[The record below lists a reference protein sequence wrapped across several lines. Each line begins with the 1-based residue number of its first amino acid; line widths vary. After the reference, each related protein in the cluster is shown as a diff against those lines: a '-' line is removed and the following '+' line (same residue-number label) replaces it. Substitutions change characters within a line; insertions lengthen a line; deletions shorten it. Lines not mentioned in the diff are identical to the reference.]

1 MVHTNATLMLL
12 VVVLAIVA
20 IGVERCTLVRQC
32 ISNYWTPSIKC
43 VPILST
49 PMQYTTILP
58 TRIPVFMYW
67 HSDDLPPTVR
77 LCLQNWRYFTRKSV
91 HNFEVV
97 LVTHTNVAELIDAR
111 HPCISEAHEYPA
123 MKSDFIRLALLQKYG
138 GVYMDASVIL
148 TEPLDW
154 IIGDGTGHNYFQ
166 AFVNQ
171 RNMNISCQVPV
182 VETSFLA
189 APPNHP
195 LISAWFKELQ
205 TLRYCTGDTMST
217 YVAEIPLQKN
227 LDGHYHIAYHALTK
241 VLIKTPLK
249 DFPNVFLINHS
260 SFLNSLSN
268 GNVKVLIQKTR
279 VNYHRILKLV
289 GEERKQMDSFIN
301 ERKFEVGSFALG
313 QVFFY
318 TTCK

>member
-1 MVHTNATLMLL
+1 MHTDATLMLL
-12 VVVLAIVA
+12 VVVLAIIVA
-20 IGVERCTLVRQC
+20 IGVGRCTLVRQC

-123 MKSDFIRLALLQKYG
+123 LKSDFIRLALLQKYG

-171 RNMNISCQVPV
+171 RNMNISCQVPI
-182 VETSFLA
+182 VENSFLA

-195 LISAWFKELQ
+195 LISAWLDELK
-205 TLRYCTGDTMST
+205 TLRHCTADTMRT
-217 YVAEIPLQKN
+217 YVADIPIQKH
-227 LDGHYHIAYHALTK
+227 LLPLYHLAYHALTK
-241 VLIKTPLK
+241 VLLKTPLR
-249 DFPNVFLINHS
+249 DFPNVFLTQNS
-260 SFLNSLSN
+260 NYLNFLSN
-268 GNVKVLIQKTR
+268 GNVNVLTEQPI
-279 VNYHRILKLV
+279 VNHHRMLKLISD
-289 GEERKQMDSFIN
+289 ERKQMDFFIN
-301 ERKFEVGSFALG
+301 AREIQLGSFADKFLISLSG
-313 QVFFY
+313 
-318 TTCK
+318 

>member
-1 MVHTNATLMLL
+1 MYNCRPRILL
-12 VVVLAIVA
+12 YILYN
-20 IGVERCTLVRQC
+20 ERVDEFR
-32 ISNYWTPSIKC
+32 SI
-43 VPILST
+43 PILST
-49 PMQYTTILP
+49 PLEYTTILP

-67 HSDDLPPTVR
+67 HSDNLPPTVR
-77 LCLQNWRYFTRKSV
+77 LCLRNWRYFAQKSV

-97 LVTHTNVAELIDAR
+97 LVTQKNVAEFIDIQ
-111 HPCISEAHEYPA
+111 HPCISETHGYPA
-123 MKSDFIRLALLQKYG
+123 LKSDFIRLALIQKYG

-227 LDGHYHIAYHALTK
+227 LDGLYHIAYHALTK